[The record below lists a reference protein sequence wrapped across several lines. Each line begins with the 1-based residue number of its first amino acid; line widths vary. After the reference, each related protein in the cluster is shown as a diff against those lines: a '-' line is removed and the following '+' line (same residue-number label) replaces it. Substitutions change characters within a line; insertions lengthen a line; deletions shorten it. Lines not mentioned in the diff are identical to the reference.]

1 MLCSIQNLI
10 QTKRS
15 LVRIK
20 EMLEKIKKEEKID
33 VDTSLMFGNI
43 NSVII
48 DIIATMK
55 LLDYSEKTISSIA
68 LLKNI
73 IPILKQQYDALR
85 KDKDKNIVEYI
96 PIVEQLIS
104 SIEFFEGKDFSNLG
118 NYSLAKE
125 NFATVWAYGNFIFPI
140 NILDNIFNRIKK
152 KTAFNLVDMNC
163 GDIENLLY
171 IYKNFPH
178 ANLYGISNKIE
189 VRVSKEERVKIKRL
203 ILGGI
208 KNITVSND
216 SFDIVIAT
224 PKISFSY
231 YGHDE
236 KFIPE
241 EVQYLE
247 RALNY
252 LRKDGVL
259 VYPTPICAISKSV
272 ATFLSKNFKNIYV
285 VSGGDE
291 MPNSV
296 VIMATKKSGWERGL
310 NPKTFAFLRN
320 IIMSPKL
327 LEKQEEQSYTLP
339 NNVIDVR
346 RFRGGKLDT
355 GEMNLLFSMS
365 SIMKE
370 FWKKQKVDKISD
382 RTARP
387 LLPFSIGQLGLVLTS
402 GCLDG
407 VIEEPDNCSHVV
419 KGRVIKVIDTGRS
432 LNNAGNQVEISSTT
446 SNRVE
451 ISMFLPDGTYRCL
464 I

>member
-48 DIIATMK
+48 DIVAIMN
-55 LLDYSEKTISSIA
+55 LLDYCEKTIPSIS
-68 LLKNI
+68 LLKNVV
-73 IPILKQQYDALR
+73 PNLKQQYDALR
-85 KDKDKNIVEYI
+85 KDEDRDIIEYI
-96 PIVEQLIS
+96 PVVEQLIS
-104 SIEFFEGKDFSNLG
+104 LIDLFETKEFSDLG
-118 NYSLAKE
+118 NYSLIKE
-125 NFATVWAYGNFIFPI
+125 NFSGIWSYGNFLFPV
-140 NILDNIFNRIKK
+140 NILDSIFNRIKK

-241 EVQYLE
+241 EIQYLE

-259 VYPTPICAISKSV
+259 VYPIPICAISKNV
-272 ATFLSKNFKNIYV
+272 ATFLSKNFKDIYV
-285 VSGGDE
+285 ISDEKE

-296 VIMATKKSGWERGL
+296 IIMGTKKSGWERTL
-310 NPKTFAFLRN
+310 DPKTFAFLRN
-320 IIMSPKL
+320 IIVSPKL
-327 LEKQEEQSYTLP
+327 LEKQEERSYALP
-339 NNVIDVR
+339 NNVVDVR

-365 SIMKE
+365 SIMKD
-370 FWKKQKVDKISD
+370 FWKKQQIDKDSD

-407 VIEEPDNCSHVV
+407 VIEESNNCSHAV
-419 KGRVIKVIDTGRS
+419 KGRVIKVIDTERA
-432 LNNAGNQVEISSTT
+432 LNDTGDQVEISSTT